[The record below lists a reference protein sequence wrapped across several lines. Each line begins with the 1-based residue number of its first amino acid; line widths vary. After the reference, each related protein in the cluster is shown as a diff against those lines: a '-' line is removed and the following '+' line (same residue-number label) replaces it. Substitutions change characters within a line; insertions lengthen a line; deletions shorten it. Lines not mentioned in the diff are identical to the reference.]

1 MPDVRHRCD
10 SRRIAFGVSETE
22 NFRFVVVA
30 NSVGKSLMLFCDR
43 FGPFGRCP
51 DGGISCGE
59 YLSGKPLLYI
69 EGREGKTLNRFSC
82 YSLLIYIYT
91 FFYFSSG
98 NFIDYFH
105 AFF

>member
-1 MPDVRHRCD
+1 M
-10 SRRIAFGVSETE
+10 SETE

-69 EGREGKTLNRFSC
+69 EGREGTRKTLNRFSC
-82 YSLLIYIYT
+82 YFLLIYIYT